1 MKRTALLV
9 AAVALAMAG
18 CSSSPGT
25 SSPASG
31 SPGAGESSNTG
42 SPSGGGT
49 SASTI
54 ADKDILIAWISP
66 DATTSTRWDT
76 QDRPAFEAAV
86 QQLAPGAKVVKTTA
100 STDAA
105 MIQAG
110 EAAITQGAQVI
121 VINPI
126 TNDGSAPLVAEAH
139 KAGVAVISYEGLIA
153 NQPVDGYITFDNL
166 KVGEL
171 QAQYVVDHVAKGST
185 IALIN
190 GAQVCEACIDFKK
203 GAHQVLDPLVQSGAI
218 KLGYEQD
225 TPDWLASNAQTETEQ
240 ALTKVGN
247 GLTGIVAANDG
258 LAGGIIAALKAQN
271 LNGKVV
277 VTGQDATTAG
287 LQSILLGDQ
296 TMTVYKD
303 FHQQAQAAAKA
314 AVALARGQKDQTSL
328 TDTYDNGGT
337 AIPALFLDP
346 QVLDLSNIA
355 MVFDNGFVTKAQI
368 CTGEVA
374 SHCDF

>member
-1 MKRTALLV
+1 MKRTALLG
-9 AAVALAMAG
+9 VALALVLAG
-18 CSSSPGT
+18 CSSTPSAQAPAPAG
-25 SSPASG
+25 SSA
-31 SPGAGESSNTG
+31 GAQ
-42 SPSGGGT
+42 T
-49 SASTI
+49 SAAGL
-54 ADKDILIAWISP
+54 ADKDIVIAWISP

-86 QQLAPGAKVVKTTA
+86 QQLAPGAKVLSSTA

-126 TNDGSAPLVAEAH
+126 TTDGSVPLVDEAH
-139 KAGVAVISYEGLIA
+139 KAGVSVISYEGLIGGTS
-153 NQPVDGYITFDNL
+153 VDGYITFDNL

-203 GAHQVLDPLVQSGAI
+203 GAHQVLDPLVSSGAI
-218 KLGYEQD
+218 TIGYEAD
-225 TPDWLASNAQTETEQ
+225 TPGWLASNAQTETDQ
-240 ALTKVGN
+240 ALTKVGDK
-247 GLTGIVAANDG
+247 LSGIVAANDG
-258 LAGGIIAALKAQN
+258 LAGGVVASLKARQ

-303 FHQQAQAAAKA
+303 FHQQAKAAAQA
-314 AVALARGQKDQTSL
+314 AVALARGQKDATGL
-328 TDTYDNGGT
+328 TASYDNSGHT
-337 AIPALFLDP
+337 IPALFLDP
-346 QVLDLSNIA
+346 QVIDKSNIKK
-355 MVFDNGFVTKAQI
+355 VFDDGFVTKAQI
-368 CTGEVA
+368 CTGDVA